1 MYNPQVIQMNFTT
14 EELEHLCFVT
24 RVDLN
29 GTKSTLED
37 TKHCIKVCKK
47 RKEEQWLID
56 EHTSFRDHLKIRVKK
71 EQALLTKLE
80 NQFISQGGTFEWE
93 TKLT

>member
-1 MYNPQVIQMNFTT
+1 MNFST

-29 GTKSTLED
+29 GTRSTLED
-37 TKHCIKVCKK
+37 TKNCIKICKK
-47 RKEEQWLID
+47 RKDEQWLID
-56 EHTSFRDHLKIRVKK
+56 EHISFRDHLTIRVKK

-80 NQFISQGGTFEWE
+80 NQFFSQGGTFD
-93 TKLT
+93 

>member
-1 MYNPQVIQMNFTT
+1 MNFTT
-14 EELEHLCFVT
+14 EELKHLCFVT

-29 GTKSTLED
+29 GTKATLED

-71 EQALLTKLE
+71 EQTLLTKLE
-80 NQFISQGGTFEWE
+80 NQFFSQGGTFE
-93 TKLT
+93 

>member
-1 MYNPQVIQMNFTT
+1 MNFTT

-29 GTKSTLED
+29 GTKSTLEGMKQYVRECRRNKQPSHIVD
-37 TKHCIKVCKK
+37 SHV
-47 RKEEQWLID
+47 
-56 EHTSFRDHLKIRVKK
+56 SYRDHLKIRVKK

-80 NQFISQGGTFEWE
+80 NQFFTQGGTFE
-93 TKLT
+93 

>member
-1 MYNPQVIQMNFTT
+1 MNFTT

-29 GTKSTLED
+29 GTRSTLED
-37 TKHCIKVCKK
+37 IKHCVKHSKK
-47 RKEEQWLID
+47 RKDPQHIID
-56 EHTSFRDHLKIRVKK
+56 DHISFRDHLKIRVKK

-80 NQFISQGGTFEWE
+80 NQFFSQGGTFE
-93 TKLT
+93 

>member
-1 MYNPQVIQMNFTT
+1 MNFTI

-29 GTKSTLED
+29 GTKATLQD
-37 TKHCIKVCKK
+37 IKDCIKHCRR
-47 RKEEQWLID
+47 RKEPKHLID
-56 EHTSFRDHLKIRVKK
+56 SHVSFRDSLKQRIKK

-80 NQFISQGGTFEWE
+80 NQFFSQGGTFE
-93 TKLT
+93 

>member
-1 MYNPQVIQMNFTT
+1 MNFTT

-29 GTKSTLED
+29 GTKASYED
-37 TKHCIKVCKK
+37 FKNCVKASRRRKDARHIIDSHVSMRDSIKK
-47 RKEEQWLID
+47 
-56 EHTSFRDHLKIRVKK
+56 RVKK

-80 NQFISQGGTFEWE
+80 NQFFSQGGTFD
-93 TKLT
+93 

>member
-1 MYNPQVIQMNFTT
+1 MNFTT

-29 GTKSTLED
+29 GTKATLED

-71 EQALLTKLE
+71 EQTLLTKLE
-80 NQFISQGGTFEWE
+80 NQFFSQGGTFE
-93 TKLT
+93 

>member
-1 MYNPQVIQMNFTT
+1 MNFTT

-29 GTKSTLED
+29 GTKATLED

-56 EHTSFRDHLKIRVKK
+56 EHTSFRDHLKIDEKFFRPAEVETLLADPKNSEKK
-71 EQALLTKLE
+71 LRWKPKIK
-80 NQFISQGGTFEWE
+80 FKVVF
-93 TKLT
+93 

>member
-1 MYNPQVIQMNFTT
+1 MNFTT

-29 GTKSTLED
+29 GTRSTLAD
-37 TKHCIKVCKK
+37 TKHCLKISKK
-47 RKEEQWLID
+47 RKDQQWLID
-56 EHTSFRDHLKIRVKK
+56 EHTSFKDHLEIRVKK

-80 NQFISQGGTFEWE
+80 DQFFSQGGTFD
-93 TKLT
+93 

>member
-1 MYNPQVIQMNFTT
+1 MNFTT

-29 GTKSTLED
+29 GTRSTLED
-37 TKHCIKVCKK
+37 TQHCIKVCKK

-80 NQFISQGGTFEWE
+80 NQFFSQGGTFD
-93 TKLT
+93 

>member
-1 MYNPQVIQMNFTT
+1 MNFTT
-14 EELEHLCFVT
+14 EELKHLCFVT

-29 GTKSTLED
+29 GTKATLED

-71 EQALLTKLE
+71 EQFLLTKLQ
-80 NQFISQGGTFEWE
+80 NQFFSQGGTFE
-93 TKLT
+93 

>member
-1 MYNPQVIQMNFTT
+1 MNFTT

-29 GTKSTLED
+29 GTKSSYED
-37 TKHCIKVCKK
+37 IKNWVKVCKRK
-47 RKEEQWLID
+47 KEEQRIID
-56 EHTSFRDHLKIRVKK
+56 EHISFRDHLKVRVKK

-80 NQFISQGGTFEWE
+80 NEFFSQGGTFD
-93 TKLT
+93 

>member
-1 MYNPQVIQMNFTT
+1 MNFTT
-14 EELEHLCFVT
+14 EELRHLCFVT

-29 GTKSTLED
+29 GTKATLED

-71 EQALLTKLE
+71 EQTLLTKLE
-80 NQFISQGGTFEWE
+80 NQFFSQGGTFE
-93 TKLT
+93 

>member
-1 MYNPQVIQMNFTT
+1 MNFTT

-37 TKHCIKVCKK
+37 TKDCIKHCRRKK
-47 RKEEQWLID
+47 EPRHLID
-56 EHTSFRDHLKIRVKK
+56 SHVSFRDSLKKRIKR
-71 EQALLTKLE
+71 EEALLIKLE
-80 NQFISQGGTFEWE
+80 KQFISQGGIFE
-93 TKLT
+93 

>member
-1 MYNPQVIQMNFTT
+1 MNFTT

-29 GTKSTLED
+29 GTKSSYED
-37 TKHCIKVCKK
+37 IKNWVKLCKRK
-47 RKEEQWLID
+47 KEEQRIID
-56 EHTSFRDHLKIRVKK
+56 EHISFRDDLKIRVKK

-80 NQFISQGGTFEWE
+80 NQFFLQGGTFE
-93 TKLT
+93 

>member
-1 MYNPQVIQMNFTT
+1 MNFST

-37 TKHCIKVCKK
+37 IKHCVKVCRRK
-47 RKEEQWLID
+47 KEEQWVIND
-56 EHTSFRDHLKIRVKK
+56 HVSFRDHLKIRVKK
-71 EQALLTKLE
+71 EQALLAKLE
-80 NQFISQGGTFEWE
+80 KQFFAQGGTFE
-93 TKLT
+93 

>member
-1 MYNPQVIQMNFTT
+1 MNFTT

-29 GTKSTLED
+29 GTRSTLED
-37 TKHCIKVCKK
+37 TKNCIEISKK
-47 RKEEQWLID
+47 RKDQQWLID
-56 EHTSFRDHLKIRVKK
+56 EHISFRDHLQIRVKK

-80 NQFISQGGTFEWE
+80 NQFFSQGGSFD
-93 TKLT
+93 

>member
-1 MYNPQVIQMNFTT
+1 MNFTT

-47 RKEEQWLID
+47 RKKEQWLID

-80 NQFISQGGTFEWE
+80 NQFFSQGGTFE
-93 TKLT
+93 

>member
-1 MYNPQVIQMNFTT
+1 MNFTT

-29 GTKSTLED
+29 GTKSSYED
-37 TKHCIKVCKK
+37 IKNWVKVCKRK
-47 RKEEQWLID
+47 KEEQRIID
-56 EHTSFRDHLKIRVKK
+56 EHISFRDHLKIRVKK

-80 NQFISQGGTFEWE
+80 NQFFSQGGTFE
-93 TKLT
+93 

>member
-1 MYNPQVIQMNFTT
+1 MNFTT

-37 TKHCIKVCKK
+37 TKNCIKICKK
-47 RKEEQWLID
+47 QKEEQWLID
-56 EHTSFRDHLKIRVKK
+56 EHTSFRDHLKIVVENK
-71 EQALLTKLE
+71 QDLLTKLE
-80 NQFISQGGTFEWE
+80 NQFISQGGTFE
-93 TKLT
+93 